1 MNPAASYSVLV
12 ADDNALI
19 RNILTDLLKAMGF
32 AVTEAEDGQEAL
44 QLYRANRFHIII
56 TDWVMPNMTGLELCE
71 AVRADTARLAAT
83 GYTYIIMLTSQD
95 SKNDLIAALTA
106 GADEYLTKPVHKPEL
121 QARIRT
127 AMRIIELEGIREA
140 HVQQLQTASLIDVLT
155 CVHNRKFMEERLLME
170 IKRANRYQRPL
181 SVMVVGFHQLE
192 AFRKGH
198 GIFVTEKLLQATASV
213 LKDSVRQ
220 EIDWVAR
227 WYDYQFMVL
236 LPETDVEGASTMAKR
251 LKLRLNQQVIEFNDQ
266 QFKVVSLFGI
276 VGYNGQQDRQDVSV
290 EVMVELAQKALENA
304 GTDTQVAGIKL
315 N

>member
-1 MNPAASYSVLV
+1 M
-12 ADDNALI
+12 
-19 RNILTDLLKAMGF
+19 
-32 AVTEAEDGQEAL
+32 
-44 QLYRANRFHIII
+44 
-56 TDWVMPNMTGLELCE
+56 
-71 AVRADTARLAAT
+71 
-83 GYTYIIMLTSQD
+83 
-95 SKNDLIAALTA
+95 
-106 GADEYLTKPVHKPEL
+106 
-121 QARIRT
+121 
-127 AMRIIELEGIREA
+127 
-140 HVQQLQTASLIDVLT
+140 QQLQTASLIDVLT